1 MENAD
6 PAHDWIHYPEAPG
19 PATDS
24 PRAYT
29 RPMDRTPL
37 APDAITA
44 ALRDLPGWELR
55 DGSLHRELEL
65 ADFRA
70 AFAFM
75 TRVAFE
81 AEDLNHHPNWS
92 NVWNRVAIDLST
104 HDAGGI
110 TQLDLELARRISTLA
125 G

>member
-1 MENAD
+1 
-6 PAHDWIHYPEAPG
+6 
-19 PATDS
+19 
-24 PRAYT
+24 
-29 RPMDRTPL
+29 MDRTPL

-55 DGSLHRELEL
+55 DGSLHRDVRL

-81 AEDLNHHPNWS
+81 AEDLNHHPAWS
-92 NVWNRVAIDLST
+92 NVWNQVSIDLST

-110 TQLDLELARRISTLA
+110 TELDLELARRISTIA

>member
-1 MENAD
+1 
-6 PAHDWIHYPEAPG
+6 
-19 PATDS
+19 
-24 PRAYT
+24 
-29 RPMDRTPL
+29 MDRTPL
-37 APDAITA
+37 APDAIAA

-55 DGSLHRELEL
+55 DGSLHRDVEL

-81 AEDLNHHPNWS
+81 AEDLNHHPAWS
-92 NVWNRVAIDLST
+92 NVWNRVSIDLAT

-110 TQLDLELARRISTLA
+110 TEFDLELARRISTIVA
-125 G
+125 

>member
-1 MENAD
+1 
-6 PAHDWIHYPEAPG
+6 
-19 PATDS
+19 
-24 PRAYT
+24 
-29 RPMDRTPL
+29 MDRTPL
-37 APDAITA
+37 TPETITA
-44 ALRDLPGWELR
+44 ALGDLPGWELR
-55 DGSLHRELEL
+55 DGALHRDVQL

-81 AEDLNHHPNWS
+81 AEDLNHHPAWI
-92 NVWNRVAIDLST
+92 NVWNRVSIDLST

-110 TQLDLELARRISTLA
+110 TALDLELARRISTIA

>member
-6 PAHDWIHYPEAPG
+6 PAHDWIHYPDARG
-19 PATDS
+19 PATDV
-24 PRAYT
+24 PWAYT

-55 DGSLHRELEL
+55 DGSLHRELDL

-81 AEDLNHHPNWS
+81 AEELNHHPNWS
-92 NVWNRVAIDLST
+92 NVWNRVEIDLST

-110 TQLDLELARRISTLA
+110 THLDLELARRISTL
-125 G
+125 GG

>member
-1 MENAD
+1 
-6 PAHDWIHYPEAPG
+6 
-19 PATDS
+19 
-24 PRAYT
+24 
-29 RPMDRTPL
+29 MDRTPL
-37 APDAITA
+37 APDAVAA
-44 ALRDLPGWELR
+44 ALSDLPGWELR
-55 DGSLHRELEL
+55 DGSLHRDVQL

-81 AEDLNHHPNWS
+81 AEDLNHHPDWS
-92 NVWNRVAIDLST
+92 NAWNRVSIDLST

-110 TQLDLELARRISTLA
+110 TQLDVELAHRISTIA